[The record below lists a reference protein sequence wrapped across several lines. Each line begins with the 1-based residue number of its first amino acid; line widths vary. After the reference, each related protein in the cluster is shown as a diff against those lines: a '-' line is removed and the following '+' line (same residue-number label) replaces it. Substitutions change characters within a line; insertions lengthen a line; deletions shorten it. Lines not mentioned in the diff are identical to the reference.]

1 MANKAAR
8 GTKLNCQNEECALPF
23 YDLNV
28 AEPDCPTCG
37 TAYDHEAAKE
47 PVNTGSTYRRGRQ
60 APVFEIVAPER
71 PPQADAE
78 DDDSSETEEEDG
90 QSDQLLDISEDD
102 DDANQ
107 APIAVPSKDALPE

>member
-47 PVNTGSTYRRGRQ
+47 PVNAGSTYRRGRQ

-71 PPQADAE
+71 PAEATAEAD
-78 DDDSSETEEEDG
+78 DTTETDEDG
-90 QSDQLLDISEDD
+90 QSDQILDLGEDD
-102 DDANQ
+102 DDADD
-107 APIAVPSKDALPE
+107 AALPGPTKETSPD